1 MEQEMKVTMDLE
13 TGKVKEFKPKPW
25 LKKPEEEKKVQGY
38 YYVKA
43 KFKEIAQQEID
54 KLTEQWR

>member
-1 MEQEMKVTMDLE
+1 MEQQQQSQE
-13 TGKVKEFKPKPW
+13 TKKEFKPKPW

-43 KFKEIAQQEID
+43 KYREIAKQEID
-54 KLTEQWR
+54 KLTEQWT

>member
-1 MEQEMKVTMDLE
+1 MEQQQQNQEVK
-13 TGKVKEFKPKPW
+13 KEFKPKPW

-43 KFKEIAQQEID
+43 KYKEIAKQEID
-54 KLTEQWR
+54 KLTEQWS

>member
-1 MEQEMKVTMDLE
+1 MEQQQNQNQE
-13 TGKVKEFKPKPW
+13 VKEFKPKPW

-43 KFKEIAQQEID
+43 KFKKIAQEEIE
-54 KLTEQWR
+54 KLTQQWK